1 MERDRIKFKSNV
13 EGKKQFKNKL
23 CTVKIDWCH
32 LGLFGNKEIE
42 KSETKLFSTQEK
54 AEQFLVN
61 SGFLYGVPYPFKIC
75 GWYYIRGFKFPVC
88 DRFLIATTEM
98 TIVDAEELCSV
109 GECI

>member
-13 EGKKQFKNKL
+13 EGKIQFMNKL

-42 KSETKLFSTQEK
+42 
-54 AEQFLVN
+54 N

>member
-13 EGKKQFKNKL
+13 EGKIQFMNKL

-75 GWYYIRGFKFPVC
+75 GSILEDLNSLYVI
-88 DRFLIATTEM
+88 DFL
-98 TIVDAEELCSV
+98 LQPQK
-109 GECI
+109 